1 MGKKKHPPISGKA
14 RDIRTNG
21 INQSRAELS
30 RIEVK
35 MTQDQLDRG
44 EKAKERCHGMSSV
57 GCK

>member
-30 RIEVK
+30 RIEVN
-35 MTQDQLDRG
+35 MTQDQLDIEAR
-44 EKAKERCHGMSSV
+44 KRRRDAMV
-57 GCK
+57 